1 MTFVAISMNVCGAA
15 PELDAAGKSQMR
27 GKAQRAIDSGH
38 ESFGDMSDEWV
49 ADRVRMLSR
58 NDLDHEAICCASRD
72 RIMRLSLEV
81 ERLHAL
87 IHSPHTDDFLES
99 VRTEAAFQREH
110 WKAEHDGGKTDADW
124 FWLIG
129 YLGGKALAA
138 IGLVERADLVRDVE
152 HFRSKALHHIITT
165 AAACLNW
172 HMARTVGTD
181 MRPGIAEPALPN
193 NQEAKS

>member
-1 MTFVAISMNVCGAA
+1 MAESQVPLWTPTAAIKRMRRECDETQAEAMIIGREQLKGLLFDSM
-15 PELDAAGKSQMR
+15 EFR
-27 GKAQRAIDSGH
+27 
-38 ESFGDMSDEWV
+38 
-49 ADRVRMLSR
+49 
-58 NDLDHEAICCASRD
+58 
-72 RIMRLSLEV
+72 
-81 ERLHAL
+81 RLHAL
-87 IHSPHTDDFLES
+87 IHNPHTDEFIEAVKL
-99 VRTEAAFQREH
+99 EAAFQREH

-193 NQEAKS
+193 NQRLNP